1 MINNAGLTCHL
12 AAQVRRI
19 ILTGLPPAWANPSK
33 ALSLVHTGV
42 IDKINVSPA
51 GNAHIYFYDHNA
63 CKAFFDNHPNGIG
76 IGSHNVYV
84 ERGKEVDVVSSQ
96 LALNR
101 SLGATRVL
109 RAVGV
114 DMDTT
119 MIQLHQIASGQ
130 NRKVEKIVD
139 SYSPG
144 EVRLLPLPSSLS
156 LSPPEIS
163 VSIDKLPPG
172 KDRAVPVL

>member
-1 MINNAGLTCHL
+1 M
-12 AAQVRRI
+12 RRI